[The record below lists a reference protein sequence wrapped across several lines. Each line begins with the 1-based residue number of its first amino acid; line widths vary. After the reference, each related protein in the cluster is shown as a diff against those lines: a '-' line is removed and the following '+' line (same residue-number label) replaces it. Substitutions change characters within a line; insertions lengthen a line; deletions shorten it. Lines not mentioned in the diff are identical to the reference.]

1 MSLHNQYQK
10 YVPSY
15 QHWLHPDIVK
25 QYLLRFIFYYHI
37 HRAGLKL
44 TDCCHTDDL
53 TYLIW
58 QPLPPY
64 VMDDDGNRS
73 ESSMK

>member
-1 MSLHNQYQK
+1 M
-10 YVPSY
+10 
-15 QHWLHPDIVK
+15 
-25 QYLLRFIFYYHI
+25 FIFYYHI
-37 HRAGLKL
+37 HRTGLKL